1 MLGWEQ
7 VSVVEGL
14 ADSVAVMTT
23 VLLVTLVV
31 VVLVQPASLATRT
44 A

>member
-1 MLGWEQ
+1 LGWEQ

-14 ADSVAVMTT
+14 ADSVAVTTT